1 MLKILTKR
9 EGKMKL
15 NPIEKI
21 SYILLVIGGVNWGL
35 IGWLDYN
42 LVGEIF
48 GVASTASRVI
58 YALVGVAAL
67 YVIYSMAVMMANEKK
82 A

>member
-1 MLKILTKR
+1 
-9 EGKMKL
+9 MKL

-35 IGWLDYN
+35 IGLFEYN

-48 GVASTASRVI
+48 GFGSTATNVI
-58 YALVGVAAL
+58 YSVVGIAAL
-67 YVIYSMAVMMANEKK
+67 YVVYSMAVMMANEKK
-82 A
+82 